1 MSRFGGKTVLVVGGA
16 QGMGLACAR
25 RFAAEGAQLALFD
38 IEEATLDDA
47 AAGLRSA
54 GQPVE
59 TIAGDVSRA
68 ADVQAAVDRAVAR
81 FGGIDVLVHTA
92 AIVELKPLLDFPE
105 AMWRRIVDVNLTGV
119 FLTTQAAGRV
129 MARRGGGAI
138 VVFASTNA
146 FFAEESNV
154 PYSAT
159 KGGIVMFVRNAAMDL
174 ARHRIRINAID
185 PGIIDTRLSAALV
198 HDPVA
203 GPDYRRRIP
212 WGRYGTPDDIAK
224 VVLFLASDE
233 AEYMTGEDV
242 IVDGG
247 LTLGATLGI
256 EDLGLQDIEATTD
269 GIDADPA

>member
-1 MSRFGGKTVLVVGGA
+1 MSRFANKTVLIVGGA
-16 QGMGLACAR
+16 QGMGLACAK

-38 IEEATLDDA
+38 IEEATLHGA
-47 AAGLRSA
+47 AAELRSA
-54 GQPVE
+54 RHAVE
-59 TIAGDVSRA
+59 TMAGDASVA
-68 ADVQAAVDRAVAR
+68 ADVQAAVDRTVVR
-81 FGGIDVLVHTA
+81 FGRIDVMVHTA
-92 AIVELKPLLDFPE
+92 AIVELIPLLEFPE
-105 AMWRRIVDVNLTGV
+105 ALWRRIVDVNLTGV
-119 FLTTQAAGRV
+119 FLATQAAGRV
-129 MARRGGGAI
+129 MAQHGGGAI

-174 ARHRIRINAID
+174 ARHGIRINAVD

-203 GPDYRRRIP
+203 GPDYLKRIP
-212 WGRYGTPDDIAK
+212 VGRYGTPDDIAK
-224 VVLFLASDE
+224 VVLFLASAD

-247 LTLGATLGI
+247 LTLGANLGI
-256 EDLGLQDIEATTD
+256 EDLGLQD
-269 GIDADPA
+269 GPR